1 MLAPFWRGADPVRSA
16 RLAAPLAAWY
26 NRKVVAGWSS
36 PVARWA
42 HNPKVAGSNPAPATS
57 LTWTKRSPVIW
68 RPLAISGRVQHS
80 RQIALQ
86 RHLQLVAIG
95 LEQDR
100 LDEGANGV
108 RSPRPPTHYTGSSPS
123 RGRLSTEA
131 SSLRALDSPAR
142 RCISRRF
149 SSRTYSRQKSSSS
162 RGASASREEPPGR
175 ALRPPGG

>member
-1 MLAPFWRGADPVRSA
+1 MAGGYADFRSIPVASRRSIVRARSTSAAHTAPLHSCKYRWLPCPRNQPYLDQEVAGNLATSCHLWPRSA
-16 RLAAPLAAWY
+16 FPPDRPSASSS
-26 NRKVVAGWSS
+26 AGRHR
-36 PVARWA
+36 AR
-42 HNPKVAGSNPAPATS
+42 AGSP
-57 LTWTKRSPVIW
+57 RRGREW
-68 RPLAISGRVQHS
+68 RPPPPCG
-80 RQIALQ
+80 
-86 RHLQLVAIG
+86 
-95 LEQDR
+95 
-100 LDEGANGV
+100 
-108 RSPRPPTHYTGSSPS
+108 SPRPPTHYTGSSPS